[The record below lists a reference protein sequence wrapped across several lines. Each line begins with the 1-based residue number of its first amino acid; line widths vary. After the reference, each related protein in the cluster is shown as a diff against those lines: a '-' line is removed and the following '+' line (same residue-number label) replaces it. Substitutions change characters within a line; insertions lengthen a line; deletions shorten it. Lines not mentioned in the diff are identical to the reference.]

1 MISYKPM
8 FETLKEKRI
17 ALIDVEK
24 GIGISSKVTA
34 KFRKDEHV
42 SLETIARI
50 CEFLNVP
57 IEKVVE
63 VKLRNN

>member
-8 FETLKEKRI
+8 FETLKEKRLS
-17 ALIDVEK
+17 LIDVEK

-42 SLETIARI
+42 SLETIQRI
-50 CEFLNVP
+50 CEFLDVP
-57 IEKVVE
+57 IEKVIE
-63 VKLRNN
+63 IKRIK